1 MQFFLW
7 KRSVS
12 RRWVIPYLNVLKC
25 QDGNL
30 IPGYA
35 DPTSPGIPEA
45 FKVALWGLCAIHH
58 CHRSLQSSGS
68 FSLIL
73 TGFTFEKFSQKF
85 SPDTGIGINL

>member
-1 MQFFLW
+1 MQLFPW

-12 RRWVIPYLNVLKC
+12 RQWVIPYLNVLKC

-30 IPGYA
+30 IPGCA

-45 FKVALWGLCAIHH
+45 FKAASWGLGAMHH
-58 CHRSLQSSGS
+58 CHGSLQSSGS

-85 SPDTGIGINL
+85 SPDIGINL